1 MNSDKN
7 KYLSSEELDVAIKAF
22 EGMKKEVIGGYMIIE
37 LSYIELIFPFDE
49 GLKVV
54 EALKHAKSFTYPFGK
69 APKISPLGRH
79 KIQIMSEAE
88 VLSIH
93 TAQLLEIEDE
103 DKWSE
108 LRDEISKTF
117 PNLRTK
123 SST

>member
-1 MNSDKN
+1 MSSDEN
-7 KYLSSEELDVAIKAF
+7 KYLSSEELDTAIKAF
-22 EGMKKEVIGGYMIIE
+22 EGMKNEVIGGYIIIE
-37 LSYIELIFPFDE
+37 LSYTELIFPFDE

-54 EALKHAKSFTYPFGK
+54 EAMKHAKSFTYPYGK
-69 APKISPLGRH
+69 APKISPLGQH
-79 KIQIMSEAE
+79 KIRIMSEAE
-88 VLSIH
+88 VLAIH

-108 LRDEISKTF
+108 LRDEITKTY